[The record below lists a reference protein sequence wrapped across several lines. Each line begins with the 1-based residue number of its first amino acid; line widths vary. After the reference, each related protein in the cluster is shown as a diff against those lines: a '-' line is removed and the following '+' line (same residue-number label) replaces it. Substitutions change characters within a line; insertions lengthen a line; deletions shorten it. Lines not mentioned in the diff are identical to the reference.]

1 MTPPEVGAGDVDQV
15 RVLERRLARERAARA
30 EAEAVAERATS
41 ELYETV
47 QQLTRSTRVA
57 ELLTEVAARA
67 NEAASVQQ
75 AARAALAS
83 VCGYTGWPVGHAL
96 VRSTIVPEAL
106 TSAGV
111 WHLDDEQAC
120 AGFRA
125 VSEEL
130 VFLPGVGLPGQI
142 LQTGAPL
149 WAPELDMHDKF
160 ARKTSAR
167 DGGLRA
173 GFGIPVLIRSETVA
187 VLEFFAHEIRP
198 PDEDLLRVVGFVGAQ
213 LARVLEREAAEER
226 LRQLALFDALTGL
239 PNRMLLMDR
248 LRVSMERSQH
258 DRSRVD
264 VLYLDIDDFKTIN
277 DSQGHQAG
285 DEVLTAVATHLSEA
299 VRQTD
304 CWGRPVPST
313 VARLGGD
320 EFAIVL
326 DDCPDPKTVAARIQ
340 KRLAEPLR
348 LEANEVFLG
357 VSIGTAR
364 AEDGAEPEDVLAA
377 ANVAMHAAKHAGKG
391 QYVVFAPHM
400 QVEARRRHSL
410 GEQLHRAIDNEE
422 FFLAYQPVVD
432 LDGGQIIGVEA
443 LVRWR
448 HPSGRVAPPDEF
460 IPRAEETGLI
470 LPLGRWVLSQA
481 CRQAALWRQQFAA
494 DFSMAVNVSGR
505 QLREPDFPELVRSTL
520 RTTGLDPGDL
530 CLEMTESILMEHD
543 DGAIAM
549 LTELRQDG
557 IHLAIDDFGTG
568 YSSLAALR
576 RLPFDIIKIDRSF
589 VSALPEDD
597 AGTIAWAVVRLGHTL
612 DICVLAE
619 GVETAEQRDALV
631 SFGCDRAQGF
641 LFGRPLPPEELE
653 GLLAAQA
660 LPRTSAAVTRPRAA
674 RPTGLRARPSATP
687 PRPRSVQRHP

>member
-1 MTPPEVGAGDVDQV
+1 MPSPEADAGDVDQV
-15 RVLERRLARERAARA
+15 RVLERRLARERAART
-30 EAEAVAERATS
+30 EAETIAERATS

-57 ELLTEVAARA
+57 ELLTEVAAHA
-67 NEAASVQQ
+67 NEADSVEQ
-75 AARAALAS
+75 AVRAALTS
-83 VCGYTGWPVGHAL
+83 VCAYTGWPVGHAL
-96 VRSTIVPEAL
+96 VRSTIVPGAL

-111 WHLDDEQAC
+111 WHLDDEQAY
-120 AGFRA
+120 AAFRA

-130 VFLPGVGLPGQI
+130 VFLPGVGLPGHI
-142 LQTGAPL
+142 LETAAPL
-149 WAPELDMHDKF
+149 WAPDLDMHDKF
-160 ARKTSAR
+160 ARKKSAR

-173 GFGIPVLIRSETVA
+173 GFAIPVLIRSETVA
-187 VLEFFAHEIRP
+187 VLEFFAHEIQP

-213 LARVLEREAAEER
+213 LARVLERDAAEER
-226 LRQLALFDALTGL
+226 LRQLALYDALTGL

-248 LRVSMERSQH
+248 LRVSMERGRH
-258 DRSRVD
+258 ERSPVD
-264 VLYLDIDDFKTIN
+264 LLYLDIDDFKTIN
-277 DSQGHQAG
+277 DSQGHLAG
-285 DEVLTAVATHLSEA
+285 DEVLAAVSAHLQEA

-326 DDCPDPKTVAARIQ
+326 DDCPDPKTVADRIQ
-340 KRLAEPLR
+340 KRLAEPLH
-348 LEANEVFLG
+348 LKANEVFVS

-364 AEDGAEPEDVLAA
+364 AADDAEPEDVLAA

-391 QYVVFAPHM
+391 QYLVFAPHM
-400 QVEARRRHSL
+400 QAEARRRHSL
-410 GEQLHRAIDNEE
+410 GEQLHRAIVNEE

-432 LDGGQIIGVEA
+432 LVTERIVGVEA

-448 HPSGRVAPPDEF
+448 HPTGRVVPPDDF

-470 LPLGRWVLSQA
+470 LPLGRWVLLQA
-481 CRQAALWRQQFAA
+481 CRQAAQWRQQFAT

-505 QLREPDFPELVRSTL
+505 QLRESDFPELVRSAL
-520 RTTGLDPGDL
+520 CSTGLAADDL
-530 CLEMTESILMEHD
+530 CLEMTESILMERD
-543 DGAIAM
+543 DVAIAM
-549 LTELRQDG
+549 LTELRRDG
-557 IHLAIDDFGTG
+557 VHLAIDDFGTG

-619 GVETAEQRDALV
+619 GVETPEQRDALV
-631 SFGCDRAQGF
+631 EFGCDRAQGY
-641 LFGRPLPPEELE
+641 LFGRPLPPEELTA
-653 GLLAAQA
+653 LLAAQA
-660 LPRTSAAVTRPRAA
+660 LPTPGAAISRSRAA
-674 RPTGLRARPSATP
+674 PAAGLRAHPSATP
-687 PRPRSVQRHP
+687 TRPRSALRHP

>member
-1 MTPPEVGAGDVDQV
+1 
-15 RVLERRLARERAARA
+15 
-30 EAEAVAERATS
+30 
-41 ELYETV
+41 
-47 QQLTRSTRVA
+47 
-57 ELLTEVAARA
+57 
-67 NEAASVQQ
+67 
-75 AARAALAS
+75 
-83 VCGYTGWPVGHAL
+83 
-96 VRSTIVPEAL
+96 
-106 TSAGV
+106 
-111 WHLDDEQAC
+111 
-120 AGFRA
+120 
-125 VSEEL
+125 
-130 VFLPGVGLPGQI
+130 
-142 LQTGAPL
+142 
-149 WAPELDMHDKF
+149 
-160 ARKTSAR
+160 
-167 DGGLRA
+167 
-173 GFGIPVLIRSETVA
+173 
-187 VLEFFAHEIRP
+187 
-198 PDEDLLRVVGFVGAQ
+198 
-213 LARVLEREAAEER
+213 
-226 LRQLALFDALTGL
+226 
-239 PNRMLLMDR
+239 MLLMDR

-264 VLYLDIDDFKTIN
+264 VLYLDVDDFKTIN
-277 DSQGHQAG
+277 DSQGHRAG
-285 DEVLTAVATHLSEA
+285 DEVLAAIAAHLQEA

-304 CWGRPVPST
+304 CFGRPVPST
-313 VARLGGD
+313 VARLGSD

-326 DDCPDPKTVAARIQ
+326 DDCPDPKTVADRIQ

-348 LEANEVFLG
+348 LETNEVFIG

-364 AEDGAEPEDVLAA
+364 AEDGTEPEDVLAA

-400 QVEARRRHSL
+400 QAEARRRHSL

-432 LDGGQIIGVEA
+432 LDGEQIIGAEA

-448 HPSGRVAPPDEF
+448 HPSGHMVPPDDF
-460 IPRAEETGLI
+460 IPRTEETGLI
-470 LPLGRWVLSQA
+470 LPLGRWVLTQA
-481 CRQAALWRQQFAA
+481 CRQAALWRQQFGV

-505 QLREPDFPELVRSTL
+505 QLRELDFPELVRSTL

-530 CLEMTESILMEHD
+530 CLEMTESILMERD
-543 DGAIAM
+543 DVAIAM

-557 IHLAIDDFGTG
+557 VHLAIDDFGTG

-619 GVETAEQRDALV
+619 GVETPEQRDALI

-653 GLLAAQA
+653 ALLAAQVA
-660 LPRTSAAVTRPRAA
+660 APAERRAQSPASSSLSRPARTSQRQSRSTQVRPASPIAPA
-674 RPTGLRARPSATP
+674 RSGSASSPATVDATEATDLPSTTWPVRPSSTASGEPPERPATTGSP
-687 PRPRSVQRHP
+687 VADASRNTMPSPSTSSPARRVRQGIAKTVPAS